1 VERDRFF
8 FEQGTERKPPDL
20 EEGKSRSHKVEEEGE
35 GRNTEREKLIV
46 ELVVRMERK
55 VSRNCTVL
63 KCFHV
68 TVFS

>member
-8 FEQGTERKPPDL
+8 LNKEQKEKPPDL
-20 EEGKSRSHKVEEEGE
+20 EGKSRSHKVEEEGE